1 MEKMQDL
8 YFNISEENRKHIN
21 FSQLLLKEFPNL
33 DQQFLTKEDNA
44 IKSKMSSVS
53 KTLTSI
59 RKQLLELVRAC

>member
-53 KTLTSI
+53 KILTSI

>member
-1 MEKMQDL
+1 MQDL

-53 KTLTSI
+53 KILTSI